1 MQLRRTLK
9 AAPAALLVLFGLT
22 PIFAQASDG
31 DFAITYTSGVSVG
44 NDTILAFSNT
54 GSSWGQTV
62 PTSMVPANGNICVNI
77 YAFSFDEQ
85 LQACCTCFLS
95 PNAIGNLSVAN
106 DIVANT
112 LTLMPVNAL
121 VIKIVS
127 TVGVGTFAKPGC
139 DATFGVANG
148 AFQMPQLVGGQVG
161 WARATGQGNTQVA
174 FTSASLS
181 QSELIHNANFCAFN
195 EINGS
200 GKGVCGIVTTNIEGA
215 SVGVCREGPKQVVTF

>member
-9 AAPAALLVLFGLT
+9 AASAALLVLSGLT
-22 PIFAQASDG
+22 PLFAYTDDG
-31 DFAITYTSGVSVG
+31 NFAITYTSAVSAQ

-54 GSSWGQTV
+54 GASWGLNV
-62 PTSMVPANGNICVNI
+62 PGTLVPLNGNICVNI

-85 LQACCTCFLS
+85 LQACCTCWLS

-112 LTLMPVNAL
+112 LTMMPLNAL
-121 VIKIVS
+121 VIKIIS
-127 TVGVGTFAKPGC
+127 TPGVGTFSKPGC
-139 DATFGVANG
+139 DATFGAAGNG
-148 AFQMPQLVGGQVG
+148 FVMPTLASGQVG
-161 WARATGQGNTQVA
+161 WARATSQGNTQVA
-174 FTSASLS
+174 FTSSQLS
-181 QSELIHNANFCAFN
+181 SNELMRNANLCAFN

-200 GKGVCGIVTTNIEGA
+200 GKGVCGIVTTNVEGA